1 VAEPDGPS
9 GQDSGDRDRR
19 PPPSKNRIVLWLLGI
34 GVGGYLVITGLIG
47 ILTHR

>member
-9 GQDSGDRDRR
+9 EQDGGGRDRR
-19 PPPSKNRIVLWLLGI
+19 PPPSTNRIVLWILGI
-34 GVGGYLVITGLIG
+34 GVGGYLVISGLIG